1 VKVLL
6 DTNILL
12 RLAVASHPTH
22 ADAIA
27 AVHKLRLRG
36 DEPAIVP
43 QVLYEYWVVATRPTA
58 QNGLGL
64 TPADAR
70 LAIDEFLKSIV
81 LLRDERGIFA
91 NWLANVTDLEIS
103 GKRAHDARLVA
114 AMQRHRLSPS
124 ISRTSA
130 AFRTF
135 QFLRLTKLFNF
146 VLHKRSSLMQ
156 SKRSHRKTEPCTI
169 RSPKWWMNPPITT

>member
-1 VKVLL
+1 MKVLL

-22 ADAIA
+22 TDAIA
-27 AVHKLRLRG
+27 AVHKIRLRG
-36 DEPAIVP
+36 DQPAIVP

-91 NWLANVTDLEIS
+91 NWLADVTDLAIS

-114 AMQRHRLSPS
+114 AMQRHGLQQ
-124 ISRTSA
+124 IV
-130 AFRTF
+130 TF
-135 QFLRLTKLFNF
+135 NKSDFTGFPNIA
-146 VLHKRSSLMQ
+146 VLAPH
-156 SKRSHRKTEPCTI
+156 EVV
-169 RSPKWWMNPPITT
+169 